1 MISVGCRTVPYSNPP
16 SKSFESSNRTSMQ
29 MLPTGVQKILL
40 HPPSSPSRTLP
51 FATVGLRVVPIAA
64 VFLSDPCSVIFNF
77 PCHPSEPGRSLL
89 SDPPERNLCPGY
101 DFLSHHMRILRFFG
115 DNVGQLLLTPFIFRS
130 ANRKCAH
137 EMETVCRALCVWFV
151 FPMLALSQGSIVAAR
166 SVGTR
171 DAASGSPN
179 TPQARPGRLCR
190 KVRRL
195 PH

>member
-29 MLPTGVQKILL
+29 TLPTGVQKIPSIRRRR
-40 HPPSSPSRTLP
+40 HPGRSLSRQLDS
-51 FATVGLRVVPIAA
+51 RVVPIAA

-101 DFLSHHMRILRFFG
+101 DSSHHMRILRFFG

-130 ANRKCAH
+130 CKQ
-137 EMETVCRALCVWFV
+137 EVRA
-151 FPMLALSQGSIVAAR
+151 
-166 SVGTR
+166 
-171 DAASGSPN
+171 
-179 TPQARPGRLCR
+179 
-190 KVRRL
+190 
-195 PH
+195 